1 MAAFTPFSSPLSPSV
16 PPVSSG
22 NKRSTSCRKKFPT
35 VVEKRREGPREGDR
49 QTGDAARAVAAAE
62 ARKVESHRTE
72 LKPIMWAGFRSA
84 VAGRGSGSRS
94 VDAAAESA
102 NSTTRW
108 TTKFALLSL
117 VSWRHHGRGQR
128 GEENNSANGT
138 ARPLIHP
145 LLWHGRVRGAARRTR
160 DRNTIIKC
168 KSCTMSR
175 RARADEHDR
184 DRSFGKRATSFAGG
198 KEKARRWRWKG
209 RTDGLEYVVL

>member
-84 VAGRGSGSRS
+84 VAGGRGGGSRLMLPQNLPTAQHDGQQS
-94 VDAAAESA
+94 LHSYLSFPGAITAADS
-102 NSTTRW
+102 
-108 TTKFALLSL
+108 
-117 VSWRHHGRGQR
+117 
-128 GEENNSANGT
+128 
-138 ARPLIHP
+138 
-145 LLWHGRVRGAARRTR
+145 AARR
-160 DRNTIIKC
+160 IILR
-168 KSCTMSR
+168 MGPLG
-175 RARADEHDR
+175 
-184 DRSFGKRATSFAGG
+184 RSYILSSGTGACA
-198 KEKARRWRWKG
+198 ARRGAREIET
-209 RTDGLEYVVL
+209 RS